1 MSLYHETAQ
10 ILSDTSRGGSLKNRV
25 FGKKGL
31 KSPPGQVY
39 ALAVESCRWSEVLK
53 EVIEGSGL
61 LSERKVRSPV
71 PHTPYSVSHDLVY
84 ILRSYSLLVWT
95 ERFHVYPCCAEHLD
109 RSGQDV
115 LTPPS

>member
-10 ILSDTSRGGSLKNRV
+10 ILSDTTRGGSLKSKV

-39 ALAVESCRWSEVLK
+39 ALAVESCRWSGVLK

-61 LSERKVRSPV
+61 LSERKVRRP
-71 PHTPYSVSHDLVY
+71 PPLA
-84 ILRSYSLLVWT
+84 
-95 ERFHVYPCCAEHLD
+95 FYP
-109 RSGQDV
+109 
-115 LTPPS
+115 

>member
-10 ILSDTSRGGSLKNRV
+10 ILADTSRGGSLKNRV

-39 ALAVESCRWSEVLK
+39 ALAVESCRWSGVLK

-61 LSERKVRSPV
+61 LSERKVRFSLP
-71 PHTPYSVSHDLVY
+71 PRSH
-84 ILRSYSLLVWT
+84 S
-95 ERFHVYPCCAEHLD
+95 
-109 RSGQDV
+109 
-115 LTPPS
+115 

>member
-10 ILSDTSRGGSLKNRV
+10 ILSDTSRGGSLKSRV

-39 ALAVESCRWSEVLK
+39 ALAVESCRYSEILK

-71 PHTPYSVSHDLVY
+71 PHILTQFLMTWSHV
-84 ILRSYSLLVWT
+84 LRSYSLHTWDRVVPSSPLLQRAPKP
-95 ERFHVYPCCAEHLD
+95 ERA
-109 RSGQDV
+109 RQTN
-115 LTPPS
+115 TPS